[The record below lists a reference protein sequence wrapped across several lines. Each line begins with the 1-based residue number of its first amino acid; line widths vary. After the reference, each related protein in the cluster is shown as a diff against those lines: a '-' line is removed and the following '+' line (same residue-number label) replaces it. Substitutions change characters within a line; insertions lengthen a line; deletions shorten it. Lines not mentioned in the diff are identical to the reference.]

1 MHRPS
6 LRHSL
11 DGILHHVEEHLLE
24 LITVRIHQWEFG
36 RHVAGHFNTF
46 VADRKVQQFQYFLD
60 KVGESNQ
67 ARNQFARARI
77 IDDLI
82 DNLVEP
88 FRFTQDDGNLLIA
101 RV

>member
-11 DGILHHVEEHLLE
+11 DGILHHVEEYLLE

-36 RHVAGHFNTF
+36 RHVAGYFNMF

-60 KVGESNQ
+60 KVGERNQ
-67 ARNQFARARI
+67 ARNQVARARI

-88 FRFTQDDGNLLIA
+88 VSFHAG
-101 RV
+101 